1 MGIGLAQLHLPLHHK
16 SMAVFAGSVSC
27 FMCISQQRG
36 AHKGDEDIA
45 RPQSPQGANL
55 HNELSSPFAEVMF
68 GFEKICYNQMQIC
81 SFVLIAESV

>member
-1 MGIGLAQLHLPLHHK
+1 
-16 SMAVFAGSVSC
+16 
-27 FMCISQQRG
+27 MCISQQRG

-81 SFVLIAESV
+81 SFVLIAESVWIKDKNMHPKGQHGLS